1 MKEQDNPS
9 DDLLGAM
16 AAEARKQAQ
25 ALGDELGGGADDE
38 VDHENTAAPQGKKVK
53 AMVE

>member
-38 VDHENTAAPQGKKVK
+38 VDDENTAAPQGKKVK